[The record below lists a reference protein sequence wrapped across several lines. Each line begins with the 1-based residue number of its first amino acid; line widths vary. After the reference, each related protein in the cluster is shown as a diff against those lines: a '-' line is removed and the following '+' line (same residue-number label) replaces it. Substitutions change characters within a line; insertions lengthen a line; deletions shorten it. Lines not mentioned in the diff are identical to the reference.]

1 MKKFW
6 KNKKVLITGCSGFS
20 GSWLIIWLRLYGAN
34 ISGYS
39 LKKDNS
45 YIFNYLEL
53 HKNIN
58 FYKGNILNKN
68 RLKKFIK
75 SNEPDII
82 FHLAAEPIV
91 IDCFKNPIRA
101 FSVNTLGTLNLL
113 QILKELNIKKRFQL
127 NIITTD
133 KVYKNTNKK
142 KNFTENDNLGGD
154 DPYSASKA
162 CAEIIS
168 RSYYES
174 YFKNKLSMNTFRAGN
189 IIGGGDWSNF
199 RLIPDIFNSI
209 YKKKKLTIRNPK
221 HIRPWQ
227 HIFDVISAYLK
238 ISQKTFGKNN
248 FENWNIGPSQKKMF
262 NVIEILKIING
273 FFEAKV
279 NYKINKH
286 NNFEKKYLMLETK
299 KIRKLNIKNKLGI
312 NKSLIL
318 TAEWYKN
325 FFTKKDKL
333 FSERQLKQYLNIK

>member
-1 MKKFW
+1 M
-6 KNKKVLITGCSGFS
+6 
-20 GSWLIIWLRLYGAN
+20 IIWLRLYGAN

-39 LKKDNS
+39 LKKDNN
-45 YIFNYLEL
+45 YIFNYLKL

-58 FYKGNILNKN
+58 FYEGNILNKN

-91 IDCFKNPIRA
+91 IDCFKDPIRA

-113 QILKELNIKKRFQL
+113 QILKDLNIKKRFQL

-142 KNFTENDNLGGD
+142 KKFTENDNLGGD

-174 YFKNKLSMNTFRAGN
+174 YLKDKLSMNTFRAGN

-199 RLIPDIFNSI
+199 RLIPDIFISI
-209 YKKKKLTIRNPK
+209 YKKKKLIIRNPK

-227 HIFDVISAYLK
+227 HIFDVINAYLK

-273 FFEAKV
+273 FFEAQI
-279 NYKINKH
+279 NYKVNKH
-286 NNFEKKYLMLETK
+286 NNFEKKYLTLETK
-299 KIRKLNIKNKLGI
+299 KIRKLNIKNKLDI

-333 FSERQLKQYLNIK
+333 FSERQLKQYLKI